1 MFLQS
6 VQWYFVLCHVMTGR
20 FIAEHCLAWY
30 GLVWWGQILEICQPE
45 ARAGGGRAVA
55 ASKSYREQHEGGF
68 FGCYVINYQLAE
80 KFLKSPNDK
89 DLLQFFLKSMFLEE
103 EEKIKQSAAKSTLS
117 SNKFYLI
124 VIGSRVCF

>member
-1 MFLQS
+1 M
-6 VQWYFVLCHVMTGR
+6 
-20 FIAEHCLAWY
+20 
-30 GLVWWGQILEICQPE
+30 
-45 ARAGGGRAVA
+45 A
-55 ASKSYREQHEGGF
+55 ASKSYREQHKGGF

-80 KFLKSPNDK
+80 RILKSPNDK